1 MFKPQPPEFPSTTA
15 LVAKSLL
22 PVTEEEK
29 AKQPE
34 GSLLMS
40 EEFKNILRSLK
51 QYFLE
56 RNLLRPLDCLPTW
69 LLGYRQNPDFQTLK

>member
-40 EEFKNILRSLK
+40 EELKNILRSLK

-56 RNLLRPLDCLPTW
+56 RHLIACR
-69 LLGYRQNPDFQTLK
+69 LGYLDMAKTRISRH